1 MPLMRHR
8 YLLAFLAAA
17 VILAL
22 VGVSIM
28 LGTQRYR
35 EDARMVVHT
44 LEVIGANEQAL
55 AEVLRAVAAQRSY
68 VLTGDPAYRDLYV
81 GARERGAAEL
91 GELHRLVSDNPQQV
105 LRARE
110 LSRLVTERMGFAAE
124 ATRRYEESGLEA
136 SRLYARS
143 NRSLEASIAIDRVSQ
158 ALHDAERT
166 LLHTRRQ
173 TAERSAVTVLALG
186 AVGIPLSL
194 GILGWVYVL
203 LSREVRERAL
213 AESRTAALNVELE
226 GGVARLKR
234 SSEELREL
242 SRYAGLL
249 QTCRNVPEALD
260 VTRRVMSVLMPTVGG
275 TVFLTRSSQDYAEA
289 EAGWGDHAVPSQA
302 MLMPTDCWAL
312 RRAQPHCV
320 DDVHDGVT
328 CAHQEL
334 PPPGE
339 PASSACLPLSAQGTS
354 LGFLYLS
361 APGRASLP
369 ISIASTA
376 AEQLSLALSNLRLQE
391 TLRQQSI
398 RDALTGLYNR
408 RYLEESL
415 PREIARSERRG
426 QSLALLMI
434 DLDHFKAFN
443 DKHGHDGGDA
453 LLAAFGHL
461 LQASSRGEDIAC
473 RYGGEEFTLI
483 LTEITPDDA
492 RRRAEELRAA
502 VERMS
507 VRHLQRNLGDV
518 TASIG
523 LAMFPDDAQEAGAL
537 QRKADAAL
545 YRAKHAGRNRVEL
558 AATG

>member
-1 MPLMRHR
+1 MRLMRHR
-8 YLLAFLAAA
+8 YLLAFLSAAT
-17 VILAL
+17 ILAL
-22 VGVSIM
+22 VGVAIM

-44 LEVIGANEQAL
+44 MEVLGTMEAAHADL
-55 AEVLRAVAAQRSY
+55 LRAVGSQRSY
-68 VLTGDPAYRDLYV
+68 VLTDDPTYRDLHATARES
-81 GARERGAAEL
+81 ARERIAALERL
-91 GELHRLVSDNPQQV
+91 VADNPAQTARTRDLARLVRHRLELATEAID
-105 LRARE
+105 LYERE
-110 LSRLVTERMGFAAE
+110 
-124 ATRRYEESGLEA
+124 GLEA
-136 SRLYARS
+136 SRTFART
-143 NRSLEASIAIDRVSQ
+143 NRSLETSLAIEQ
-158 ALHDAERT
+158 ATGQLEDEERR
-166 LLHTRRQ
+166 LLRIRRN
-173 TAERSAVTVLALG
+173 TAEHSATAVLVLG

-203 LSREVRERAL
+203 LSREVRERAH
-213 AESRTAALNVELE
+213 AEERAIGLNAELE
-226 GGVARLKR
+226 GGVARLER
-234 SSEELREL
+234 SSEELRQL
-242 SRYAGLL
+242 SRYASLL

-289 EAGWGDHAVPSQA
+289 EAGWGEHAVPSQA

-369 ISIASTA
+369 VSIATTA
-376 AEQLSLALSNLRLQE
+376 AEQLALALTNLRLQE

-415 PREIARSERRG
+415 PRELARSERRG
-426 QSLALLMI
+426 QSLAVLMI

-443 DKHGHDGGDA
+443 DRHGHDGGDA

-461 LQASSRGEDIAC
+461 LLASSRGEDIAC

-483 LTEITPDDA
+483 LTEITPEDA
-492 RRRAEELRAA
+492 RRRAEEVRAA
-502 VERMS
+502 VERMN

-558 AATG
+558 ASTG

>member
-22 VGVSIM
+22 VGASIM

-44 LEVIGANEQAL
+44 LEVIGANERAH
-55 AEVLRAVAAQRSY
+55 ADVLRAIASQRSY
-68 VLTGDPAYRDLYV
+68 ILTDDPAQRDLYIA
-81 GARERGAAEL
+81 ARERATSEL
-91 GELHRLVSDNPQQV
+91 PELARLVSDNPEQT
-105 LRARE
+105 LRAQA
-110 LSRLVTERMGFAAE
+110 LLRLVRERIALATEAIH
-124 ATRRYEESGLEA
+124 RYEQEGLEA
-136 SRLYARS
+136 ARS
-143 NRSLEASIAIDRVSQ
+143 FARNNRSLETGLSIEKLSDELQEEERALLRV
-158 ALHDAERT
+158 
-166 LLHTRRQ
+166 RREA
-173 TAERSAVTVLALG
+173 AERSALLVLVLG
-186 AVGIPLSL
+186 GVGIPLSL

-213 AESRTAALNVELE
+213 AETRTAALNVELE

-234 SSEELREL
+234 SSEDLREL

-260 VTRRVMSVLMPTVGG
+260 VTRRVLSVLMPTVAG

-320 DDVHDGVT
+320 DDVHTGVT

-334 PPPGE
+334 PPQGH
-339 PASSACLPLSAQGTS
+339 PASSACLPLSAQGNS

-361 APGRASLP
+361 TPGRATLP
-369 ISIASTA
+369 TSIATTA

-443 DKHGHDGGDA
+443 DRHGHDGGDA
-453 LLAAFGHL
+453 LLTAFGHL

-483 LTEITPDDA
+483 LTEITPEDA
-492 RRRAEELRAA
+492 RRRAEQLRMA

-507 VRHLQRNLGDV
+507 VRHLQRDLGDV
-518 TASIG
+518 TTSIG
-523 LAMFPDDAQEAGAL
+523 LAMFPDDAQEAGTL

>member
-1 MPLMRHR
+1 MSLMRHR

-28 LGTQRYR
+28 IGTQRYR
-35 EDARMVVHT
+35 EDARMVAHT

-68 VLTGDPAYRDLYV
+68 ALTGDPAYRDLYI
-81 GARERGAAEL
+81 GARERASAEVS
-91 GELHRLVSDNPQQV
+91 ELQRLVSDNPEQV
-105 LRARE
+105 SRARE
-110 LSRLVTERMGFAAE
+110 LSRLVVERMGFASE
-124 ATRRYEESGLEA
+124 ALRRFEESGLEA
-136 SRLYARS
+136 SRLYARN
-143 NRSLEASIAIDRVSQ
+143 NRSLETGISIDRVSQ

-166 LLHTRRQ
+166 LLQVRRGA
-173 TAERSAVTVLALG
+173 AERSALTVLVLG

-203 LSREVRERAL
+203 LSREVRERAV
-213 AESRTAALNVELE
+213 AESRTAELNAELE
-226 GGVARLKR
+226 DGVARLKR
-234 SSEELREL
+234 SSDELREL

-260 VTRRVMSVLMPTVGG
+260 VTRRVMSVLMPAVAG

-289 EAGWGDHAVPSQA
+289 EAGWGDHAVPSEA
-302 MLMPTDCWAL
+302 MLMPADCWGL

-320 DDVHDGVT
+320 DDIHTGVT
-328 CAHQEL
+328 CAHQQL

-339 PASSACLPLSAQGTS
+339 PASSACLPLSAQGSS

-376 AEQLSLALSNLRLQE
+376 AEQLSLALTNLRLQE

-443 DKHGHDGGDA
+443 DRHGHDGGDA

-461 LQASSRGEDIAC
+461 LLASSRGEDIAC

-483 LTEITPDDA
+483 LTEITPEDA

-502 VERMS
+502 VERLS
-507 VRHLQRNLGDV
+507 VRHLQRNLGEV

>member
-1 MPLMRHR
+1 MRLMRHR
-8 YLLAFLAAA
+8 YLLAFLSAAA
-17 VILAL
+17 ILAL
-22 VGVSIM
+22 VGVAIM

-35 EDARMVVHT
+35 EDARLVVHT
-44 LEVIGANEQAL
+44 MEVLGTMEAAHADL
-55 AEVLRAVAAQRSY
+55 LRAVASQRSY
-68 VLTGDPAYRDLYV
+68 LLTDDPTYRDLHAT
-81 GARERGAAEL
+81 ARESASERLAAL
-91 GELHRLVSDNPQQV
+91 ARLVADNPVQTARTRDLARLVRHRLELASEAID
-105 LRARE
+105 LYERE
-110 LSRLVTERMGFAAE
+110 
-124 ATRRYEESGLEA
+124 GLEA
-136 SRLYARS
+136 SRTFART
-143 NRSLEASIAIDRVSQ
+143 NRSLETSLAIEQASAQ
-158 ALHDAERT
+158 LEGE
-166 LLHTRRQ
+166 
-173 TAERSAVTVLALG
+173 ERSLLRIRRDAAEQSATAALVLG

-203 LSREVRERAL
+203 LSREVRERAH
-213 AESRTAALNVELE
+213 AEERATGLNAELE
-226 GGVARLKR
+226 GGVARLER
-234 SSEELREL
+234 SSEELRQL
-242 SRYAGLL
+242 SRYASLL

-289 EAGWGDHAVPSQA
+289 EAGWGKHAVPSQA

-376 AEQLSLALSNLRLQE
+376 AEQLSLALTNLRLQE

-453 LLAAFGHL
+453 VLAAFGHL

-483 LTEITPDDA
+483 LTEITPEDA

-502 VERMS
+502 VERMH
-507 VRHLQRNLGDV
+507 VRHLQRDLGDV

-523 LAMFPDDAQEAGAL
+523 LAMFPDDAQDAGAL
-537 QRKADAAL
+537 HRKADAAL

-558 AATG
+558 AATS

>member
-1 MPLMRHR
+1 MRLMRHS
-8 YLLAFLAAA
+8 YLLAFLSAAA
-17 VILAL
+17 ILAL
-22 VGVSIM
+22 VGVAIM

-44 LEVIGANEQAL
+44 MEVLGTMEAAHADL
-55 AEVLRAVAAQRSY
+55 LRAVASQRSY
-68 VLTGDPAYRDLYV
+68 VLTDDPTYRDLHAT
-81 GARERGAAEL
+81 ARENGRERLAALERL
-91 GELHRLVSDNPQQV
+91 VADNPSQTARTRDLAKLVRHRLQLATEAID
-105 LRARE
+105 LYERE
-110 LSRLVTERMGFAAE
+110 
-124 ATRRYEESGLEA
+124 GLEA
-136 SRLYARS
+136 SRTFART
-143 NRSLEASIAIDRVSQ
+143 NRSLETSLAIEQASGQLEGEERRLLRIRR
-158 ALHDAERT
+158 DAAE
-166 LLHTRRQ
+166 Q
-173 TAERSAVTVLALG
+173 SATAVLVLG

-203 LSREVRERAL
+203 LSREVRERAH
-213 AESRTAALNVELE
+213 AEERAIGLNAELE
-226 GGVARLKR
+226 GGVARLER
-234 SSEELREL
+234 SSEELRQL
-242 SRYAGLL
+242 SRYASLL

-289 EAGWGDHAVPSQA
+289 EAAWGEHAVPSQA

-334 PPPGE
+334 PPPGA
-339 PASSACLPLSAQGTS
+339 PASSACLPLSAQGAS

-376 AEQLSLALSNLRLQE
+376 AEQLSLALTNLRLQE

-426 QSLALLMI
+426 QGLAVLMI

-483 LTEITPDDA
+483 LTEITPEDA

-523 LAMFPDDAQEAGAL
+523 LAMFPDDAQDAGTL

-558 AATG
+558 AASG